1 MSDAATQTK
10 NTEVGPELMRAISAA
25 FNSRD
30 VERIVSFF
38 TDDATF
44 YLARG
49 PEPVGR
55 PLRGK
60 ETIRKALADRF
71 KVIPDMRW
79 DHKEYIFAGNR
90 AISVWTVRG
99 KGTDGEDLNY
109 QGCDIYE
116 FRDGKILNKDTY
128 WKIVEQKERL

>member
-1 MSDAATQTK
+1 MPDTTSHRPVDET
-10 NTEVGPELMRAISAA
+10 LMREISAA

-30 VERIVSFF
+30 ANRIAECFA
-38 TDDATF
+38 DDGVF

-60 ETIRKALADRF
+60 EVIRKAMADRF

-79 DHKEYIFAGNR
+79 EHKKYVLAGDH
-90 AISVWTVRG
+90 AISVWTV
-99 KGTDGEDLNY
+99 KGRSADGEELNY
-109 QGCDIYE
+109 QGCDIYR
-116 FRDGKILNKDTY
+116 FRQDGKIVEKDTY
-128 WKIVEQKERL
+128 WKIVEHKDRL